1 MTEVSA
7 RDLMVSCRERVLVGP
22 LSFDLPM
29 GTTLGLRGPSGAGKS
44 TVLRALV
51 GLLPEG
57 LVRTGEIRVLGVDVA
72 SSSVDLPDL
81 RARATLV
88 GQTPVVFPGSILANA
103 TLGLR
108 HVVRAT
114 RAELRAR
121 AEMALV
127 EAGLW
132 EEVVERLD
140 EPADQL
146 SVGQRQRLCL
156 ARALALDPALLLLD
170 EPTTAL
176 DAAATAAVEASVA
189 GLRDRRTVLVVSHDE
204 AQLARLCHAVVSLP
218 DRVHEPDDGAVVGL
232 AEGRPH
238 LAIGSSPSSPRAWRG
253 R

>member
-1 MTEVSA
+1 MTALAV
-7 RDLMVSCRERVLVGP
+7 RDLMVSSRERVLVGP
-22 LSFDLPM
+22 VSFDLPT
-29 GTTLGLRGPSGAGKS
+29 GKTLGLRGPSGAGKS

-57 LVRTGEIRVLGVDVA
+57 VVYTGEIRVLGVDVSRPDA
-72 SSSVDLPDL
+72 DLPAL

-108 HVVRAT
+108 HVMRGT
-114 RAELRAR
+114 RAQLRAR

-132 EEVVERLD
+132 DEVVKRLD
-140 EPADQL
+140 EPADHL
-146 SVGQRQRLCL
+146 SIGQRQRLCL

-189 GLRDRRTVLVVSHDE
+189 GLRERRTVLVVSHDE
-204 AQLARLCHAVVSLP
+204 AQLDRLCHSVVSLP
-218 DRVHEPDDGAVVGL
+218 DGCREPDGETIAHV
-232 AEGRPH
+232 P
-238 LAIGSSPSSPRAWRG
+238 
-253 R
+253 